1 MASKKM
7 LGQIQIMLN
16 VTAQGE
22 NPKDTPAIRVL
33 AKEVVAVS
41 KKFSR
46 NMKDFYFGRKQDL
59 LERSSALRVKVEP
72 LVARTSKTT
81 GVAVGYWPFPEK
93 PWLNNK

>member
-16 VTAQGE
+16 VAAHGE
-22 NPKDTPAIRVL
+22 NPKDTPAIRAL
-33 AKEVVAVS
+33 AKEVVTVS
-41 KKFSR
+41 EKFSQ
-46 NMKDFYFGRKQDL
+46 NIQDFYFGRKQNL
-59 LERSSALRVKVEP
+59 LERSVALRVKVQP
-72 LVARTSKTT
+72 LVARTSTTT